1 MPQNN
6 SYQIFNQNCNSKIL
20 LLCDH
25 ATNTIPSCISKTKLC
40 LTPKELNSHIAF
52 DPGAKDTTLKL
63 SHILRSPMIATQFS
77 RLVIDPNRSSDDPT
91 SIMQIYDGSII
102 PENIGLSEKQIT
114 VRKKK
119 FYQPYHNKISQMLDS
134 KILFGSF
141 ICIVSIH
148 SFTPKLKFKDLR
160 PWEIGILWD
169 EDTRMSE
176 PLIKE
181 LEKHKNICIG
191 KNKPYSGSL
200 QGDTLNK
207 HGTRNKIPHV
217 LIEIRNDLINSSI
230 GQDKWAL
237 ILANALKSVV
247 KKIEPKR
254 ILKL

>member
-1 MPQNN
+1 M
-6 SYQIFNQNCNSKIL
+6 
-20 LLCDH
+20 
-25 ATNTIPSCISKTKLC
+25 
-40 LTPKELNSHIAF
+40 
-52 DPGAKDTTLKL
+52 
-63 SHILRSPMIATQFS
+63 
-77 RLVIDPNRSSDDPT
+77 
-91 SIMQIYDGSII
+91 
-102 PENIGLSEKQIT
+102 
-114 VRKKK
+114 
-119 FYQPYHNKISQMLDS
+119 
-134 KILFGSF
+134 
-141 ICIVSIH
+141 
-148 SFTPKLKFKDLR
+148 KFKDLR

>member
-1 MPQNN
+1 
-6 SYQIFNQNCNSKIL
+6 
-20 LLCDH
+20 
-25 ATNTIPSCISKTKLC
+25 
-40 LTPKELNSHIAF
+40 
-52 DPGAKDTTLKL
+52 
-63 SHILRSPMIATQFS
+63 
-77 RLVIDPNRSSDDPT
+77 
-91 SIMQIYDGSII
+91 
-102 PENIGLSEKQIT
+102 
-114 VRKKK
+114 
-119 FYQPYHNKISQMLDS
+119 MLDN

-148 SFTPKLKFKDLR
+148 SFTPQLKFKDLR

-217 LIEIRNDLINSSI
+217 LIEIRNDLISSSI

-237 ILANALKSVV
+237 ILANALKNVV